1 MAIQHLQIEE
11 YGGVHGVRDK
21 GLLES
26 AVFRPQVGYYANAAE
41 EAAALMESLANN
53 HPFFDG
59 NKRVA
64 FAATHTF
71 LLLNGYD
78 LEVDPDAAYKFMMNS
93 IAKGEFR
100 FSQILGWINPHLLK
114 SRADFKAFDKIM
126 KRRGGRLPRAGD
138 EMPGGKSK
146 SPRS

>member
-1 MAIQHLQIEE
+1 VADHIYLTIAEILAIHQLQIDE
-11 YGGVHGVRDK
+11 YGGVHGVREK

-26 AVFRPQVGYYANAAE
+26 AVFRPQVGYYADVAE

-64 FAATHTF
+64 FGASHTF
-71 LLLNGYD
+71 LLINGYD
-78 LEVDPDAAYKFMMNS
+78 LRAEATEAYGFVMNS

-100 FSQILGWINPHLLK
+100 FAQILAWLK
-114 SRADFKAFDKIM
+114 SHII
-126 KRRGGRLPRAGD
+126 
-138 EMPGGKSK
+138 EI
-146 SPRS
+146 

>member
-1 MAIQHLQIEE
+1 MSDRVYLTIAAVLAIHQLQIEE
-11 YGGVHGVRDK
+11 YGGVHGIRDQ

-26 AVFRPQVGYYANAAE
+26 ALFRPQVGYYADVTE

-71 LLLNGYD
+71 LLMNGHD
-78 LEVDPDAAYKFMMNS
+78 LDVEPTEAYEFVMSS
-93 IAKGEFR
+93 IANGEFR
-100 FSQILGWINPHLLK
+100 FAQILAWLK
-114 SRADFKAFDKIM
+114 SHIVQT
-126 KRRGGRLPRAGD
+126 
-138 EMPGGKSK
+138 
-146 SPRS
+146 